1 MSVEVSVILPTMN
14 EEAAVAKI
22 IHQIKETLDQIG
34 TSYEIIVV
42 DKSNDKTP
50 EIARNLGAKVIRQ
63 KRKGYGDAYLEG
75 FKVAKGKYIVMMD
88 ADGSYDP
95 REIPRF
101 LEMLRKGKI
110 DFVIGT
116 RLKGEIKPGA
126 MPWLHR
132 YIGNPLLTKA
142 LNFFFKMG
150 ISDAHCGFR
159 AIKREVLQKL
169 PLKCRGMEFASEM
182 VIEAAKAGLRIG
194 EVPITYYPRIGE
206 SKLHSFKDG
215 WRHLRLMLLYSP
227 SYLFLLP
234 GLFLIFIGFGL
245 LTYAYNTNPLRMHTM
260 ILGSLLTIVGFQVIN
275 FGISGKIYAVKEGL
289 DRPDRITKFF
299 MRYSI
304 LEEGLVLGGILFIV
318 GLVLGVRIFL
328 KWRAA
333 GYGELFEIRSAIIVL
348 TLIALSIQLIFFSFF
363 ISSLMLK
370 EGFE

>member
-110 DFVIGT
+110 DFVVGT

-126 MPWLHR
+126 MLWLHR

-159 AIKREVLQKL
+159 AIKREALQKL

-234 GLFLIFIGFGL
+234 GLFLILIGFGL
-245 LTYAYNTNPLRMHTM
+245 LTYTYNTNPLRMHTM

-304 LEEGLVLGGILFIV
+304 LEEGLVLGRILFIV

-328 KWRAA
+328 KWRVA

>member
-1 MSVEVSVILPTMN
+1 MGVEVSVILPTMN
-14 EEAAVAKI
+14 EEKAVAKI
-22 IHQIKETLDQIG
+22 ISQIKETLEQMGI
-34 TSYEIIVV
+34 SYEIIVV
-42 DKSNDKTP
+42 DKSSDRTP
-50 EIARNLGAKVIRQ
+50 EIARNLGAKVVRQ

-75 FKVAKGKYIVMMD
+75 FAVAKGKYIVMMD

-95 REIPRF
+95 RDIPKF
-101 LEMLRKGKI
+101 LEMLKNEDV
-110 DFVIGT
+110 DFVMGT

-132 YIGNPLLTKA
+132 YVGNPLLTKI
-142 LNFFFKMG
+142 LNLFFKAG

-159 AIKREVLQKL
+159 AIKREALEKL

-182 VIEAAKAGLRIG
+182 VIEAAKAGLRIA
-194 EVPITYYPRIGE
+194 EVPITYYPRIGD
-206 SKLHSFKDG
+206 SKLHSFRDG

-234 GLFLIFIGFGL
+234 GLFLVIIGFGL
-245 LTYAYNTNPLRMHTM
+245 IAYAYNTDPLRMHTM

-275 FGISGKIYAVKEGL
+275 FGISGKVYAVKEGL

-304 LEEGLVLGGILFIV
+304 LEEGLILGGTLFV
-318 GLVLGVRIFL
+318 AGLTLGVRIFL
-328 KWRAA
+328 KWREA
-333 GYGELFEIRSAIIVL
+333 GYGELFEVRSAIIVL

>member
-63 KRKGYGDAYLEG
+63 KRKGYRDAYLEG
-75 FKVAKGKYIVMMD
+75 FKVAKGKYIVMMN

-150 ISDAHCGFR
+150 ISDAHCGVR
-159 AIKREVLQKL
+159 AIKREAH
-169 PLKCRGMEFASEM
+169 RN
-182 VIEAAKAGLRIG
+182 
-194 EVPITYYPRIGE
+194 
-206 SKLHSFKDG
+206 
-215 WRHLRLMLLYSP
+215 
-227 SYLFLLP
+227 FL
-234 GLFLIFIGFGL
+234 
-245 LTYAYNTNPLRMHTM
+245 
-260 ILGSLLTIVGFQVIN
+260 
-275 FGISGKIYAVKEGL
+275 
-289 DRPDRITKFF
+289 
-299 MRYSI
+299 
-304 LEEGLVLGGILFIV
+304 
-318 GLVLGVRIFL
+318 
-328 KWRAA
+328 
-333 GYGELFEIRSAIIVL
+333 
-348 TLIALSIQLIFFSFF
+348 
-363 ISSLMLK
+363 
-370 EGFE
+370 

>member
-101 LEMLRKGKI
+101 LEMLRKGEV

-142 LNFFFKMG
+142 LNFFFKMR

-159 AIKREVLQKL
+159 AIRREALQKL

-182 VIEAAKAGLRIG
+182 VIEVAKAGLRIG
-194 EVPITYYPRIGE
+194 EVPITYYP
-206 SKLHSFKDG
+206 
-215 WRHLRLMLLYSP
+215 W
-227 SYLFLLP
+227 
-234 GLFLIFIGFGL
+234 
-245 LTYAYNTNPLRMHTM
+245 
-260 ILGSLLTIVGFQVIN
+260 
-275 FGISGKIYAVKEGL
+275 
-289 DRPDRITKFF
+289 
-299 MRYSI
+299 
-304 LEEGLVLGGILFIV
+304 
-318 GLVLGVRIFL
+318 
-328 KWRAA
+328 
-333 GYGELFEIRSAIIVL
+333 
-348 TLIALSIQLIFFSFF
+348 
-363 ISSLMLK
+363 
-370 EGFE
+370 